1 MRRVLV
7 WALCLFLFLSSSC
20 IAEGAWY
27 NVLLLGND
35 TRSYPNFE
43 RSDTM
48 IIISINEEHG
58 KVKLT
63 SILRDT
69 DVSFASGGSGKI
81 NGAMAKGGPENAV
94 ATVNKNF
101 GMDIEDYV
109 VIDFK
114 QMVEAIDLI
123 GGVDIEVAEE
133 EGNFINTFGDRY
145 FVDPETPD
153 ITGSGMKKLEGWQAV
168 TYARD
173 RKSTAAGDYD
183 RVIRQRKMLIA
194 LLNELQEKTIDEVMD
209 LSDEL
214 MDLISTNMSDDQLM
228 ELGKFA
234 LAVETDT
241 IDEFRIPAN
250 GTFESGN
257 FNGVWKIKPN
267 IQKNTIMLREFIYG
281 TELKKGDS
289 GERVRKM
296 QQKLVD
302 MGFLND
308 KVDGMFGN
316 NTENALK
323 AVQEKLGVEVNG
335 IADEEFLDILYAQ

>member
-1 MRRVLV
+1 MKRRVLCMIC
-7 WALCLFLFLSSSC
+7 AMLMLCSFAF
-20 IAEGAWY
+20 AEGNWH
-27 NVLLLGND
+27 NILLLGND
-35 TRSYPNFE
+35 TRSYPKFE

-48 IIISINEEHG
+48 IIISINEERG

-101 GMDIEDYV
+101 NMDIEDYV

-123 GGVDIEVAEE
+123 GGVDIEVAEA

-173 RKSTAAGDYD
+173 RKSSAAGDYD

-214 MDLISTNMSDDQLM
+214 MDLISTNMSDEQLM

-234 LAVETDT
+234 LALETDT

-250 GTFESGN
+250 GAFESGT

-267 IQKNTIMLREFIYG
+267 IQKNTVMLHDFIYG
-281 TELKKGDS
+281 TELKKGSS
-289 GERVRKM
+289 GESVRKL
-296 QQKLVD
+296 QQKLAD
-302 MGFLND
+302 MGLLND
-308 KVDGMFGN
+308 KVDGVFGN

-323 AVQEKLGVEVNG
+323 AAQQKMGVAVNG